1 MFRQVV
7 KYKDKNYK
15 VHSNEDLIRLMED
28 LDIVTVKELLSVDRN
43 FKRVGHNNI
52 CDILLYAENCGKQLN
67 NIKITNI
74 IICDHCGTETT
85 NDTITIRGNYGNF
98 GHLCENCATTENY
111 KYCAGCGH
119 YEKASGFKTVK
130 VYDKD
135 TLEVV
140 ETVEVCKYCLDNGN
154 SSNHGNIYKCRMC
167 REHYTFARKLEHGT
181 LMYHQSPTRNDL
193 FRLCVTCADTHTICE
208 ECGSVVPRDTV
219 NDRGMCTECE
229 EISKKRM
236 KLKGYMY
243 KPEPNFKRLDKEP
256 KTTSDYMGLEL
267 ETEIKRT
274 SNKDTYDIAYE
285 GTETTE
291 DFVYAKTDGS
301 LHHGV
306 EFVTHPI
313 TFKAWRETYLERLE
327 NELLSK
333 LRVDLEEQPN
343 TAGIHIHYNRK
354 ALGRNEDTRKTV
366 IARLCFLLSKQEN
379 YDYLTKFCKRNA
391 SNISHWAKPYYI
403 YHENDYRV
411 PITQTMNLMEADR
424 YHVVNLKNSNTIEF
438 RCFGATTDIRDIQ
451 AYMVFI
457 HNVVDFCKKNNDQV
471 IRDTKLEDIMTIYY
485 KKFMTDYLRERGL
498 L

>member
-1 MFRQVV
+1 MF
-7 KYKDKNYK
+7 N
-15 VHSNEDLIRLMED
+15 
-28 LDIVTVKELLSVDRN
+28 LDILKSLKEMINPDRLIDYK
-43 FKRVGHNNI
+43 KRHVH
-52 CDILLYAENCGKQLN
+52 
-67 NIKITNI
+67 IK
-74 IICDHCGTETT
+74 
-85 NDTITIRGNYGNF
+85 
-98 GHLCENCATTENY
+98 
-111 KYCAGCGH
+111 
-119 YEKASGFKTVK
+119 
-130 VYDKD
+130 
-135 TLEVV
+135 
-140 ETVEVCKYCLDNGN
+140 ETVQD
-154 SSNHGNIYKCRMC
+154 GNITKEITHNVMRTTFYDRLKQICYK
-167 REHYTFARKLEHGT
+167 
-181 LMYHQSPTRNDL
+181 QDL
-193 FRLCVTCADTHTICE
+193 
-208 ECGSVVPRDTV
+208 
-219 NDRGMCTECE
+219 
-229 EISKKRM
+229 
-236 KLKGYMY
+236 Y
-243 KPEPNFKRLDKEP
+243 PNGK
-256 KTTSDYMGLEL
+256 L

-274 SNKDTYDIAYE
+274 SSKDTYDIAYE

-333 LRVDLEEQPN
+333 LRVDLEEQPR

-366 IARLCFLLSKQEN
+366 IARLCFILSKQEN
-379 YDYLTKFCKRNA
+379 YEYLTKFCKRNP
-391 SNISHWAKPYYI
+391 NDISHWAKPYYI
-403 YHENDYRV
+403 YHENDYSV
-411 PITQTMNLMEADR
+411 PITQTMNLIGADR

-457 HNVVDFCKKNNDQV
+457 HNIVDFCKKNNDQV